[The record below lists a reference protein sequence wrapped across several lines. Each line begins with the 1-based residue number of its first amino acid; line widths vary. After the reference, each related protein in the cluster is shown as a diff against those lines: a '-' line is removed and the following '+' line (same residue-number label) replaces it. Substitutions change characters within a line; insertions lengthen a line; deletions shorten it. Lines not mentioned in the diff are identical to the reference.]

1 MSTGDERR
9 RHFRVAI
16 VGAGFGGL
24 GMAIRLRQSG
34 SEDFV
39 VFERDGE
46 VGGTWWANTYP
57 GCQCDIP
64 SHLYSYSFAPN
75 SEWTRTYPLQPE
87 IREYLSD
94 CTNRFGLRPH
104 IRFNCPVESAEW
116 DQDAGVWQI
125 ETPDGSFSA
134 QMLVGA
140 PGPLSEPS
148 IPSLPGIDDFQG
160 VAFHTAHWDHSQ
172 DLTGRNVAVIGT
184 GASAIQTV
192 PQIQPQVKHL
202 TIFQRTA
209 PWVVPHRDR
218 PITEFERRL
227 YRRVPAAQRAVR
239 TMVYVSREA
248 LVPGLAYRPQLM
260 NAVQKMA
267 EGHLAKQVPDE
278 ALRAKLTPD
287 YVIGCKRI
295 LPSNK
300 WYPAIV
306 QPNVEVVGSGVT
318 SFTPTGVVAADGSV
332 HEVDTVIFATGFH
345 VTETA
350 FSEVIR
356 GRGGTRLSDVWN
368 GSPQAYR
375 GAAMPEFPNFFLL
388 VGPNTG
394 LGHNSVVFMIEA
406 QLNYLMGAL
415 EAMDRRGATRI
426 EVRRDAYDAYNQHV
440 QSRLGRT
447 VWNTGG
453 CASWYID
460 RNGRN
465 STIWPDFTWRFWQ
478 QTRRFDEAA
487 YELTA
492 PAPAS
497 IPEPLAA

>member
-1 MSTGDERR
+1 MTDA
-9 RHFRVAI
+9 RHVRVAI

-24 GMAIRLRQSG
+24 GMAIRLKQSG
-34 SEDFV
+34 SDDFV
-39 VFERDGE
+39 VFERDGDI
-46 VGGTWWANTYP
+46 GGTWWANTYP

-75 SEWTRTYPLQPE
+75 PEWTRTYPLQPE
-87 IREYLSD
+87 IRDYLRD
-94 CTNRFGLRPH
+94 CAVRFGVRDH
-104 IRFNCPVESAEW
+104 IRFNCPVERAEW
-116 DQDAGVWQI
+116 DDDAGVWQL
-125 ETPDGSFSA
+125 ETADGPFSA
-134 QMLVGA
+134 QVLIGA

-148 IPSLPGIDDFQG
+148 IPALPGIDGFKG
-160 VAFHTAHWDHSQ
+160 VAFHTANWDHSQ
-172 DLTGRNVAVIGT
+172 DLTGRRVAVVGT

-192 PQIQPQVKHL
+192 PRVQPQVERL

-227 YRRVPAAQRAVR
+227 YRRLPAAQRAVR
-239 TMVYVSREA
+239 TAVYFSREL
-248 LVPGLAYRPQLM
+248 LVTGLVYRPQLM
-260 NAVQKMA
+260 NTVQKMA

-278 ALRAKLTPD
+278 ALRAKLTPN

-295 LPSNK
+295 LPSNT
-300 WYPAIV
+300 WYPAIT
-306 QPNVEVVGSGVT
+306 QPNVEVVTSAVT
-318 SFTPTGVVAADGSV
+318 RFEADGVIDADGAV
-332 HEVDTVIFATGFH
+332 HDVDTVIFATGFH
-345 VTETA
+345 VTDTA
-350 FSEVIR
+350 FAGVVR
-356 GRGGTRLSDVWN
+356 GRGGVQLSEAWD

-375 GAAMPEFPNFFLL
+375 GAAMPDFPNLFLL

-415 EAMDRRGATRI
+415 EAMDQTGATRI
-426 EVRRDAYDAYNQHV
+426 EVRRDAYDAYNEHV
-440 QSRLGRT
+440 QARLEQT

-478 QTRRFDEAA
+478 QTRRFDEVA

-492 PAPAS
+492 PAPET

>member
-1 MSTGDERR
+1 MSTGDGFR

-24 GMAIRLRQSG
+24 GMAIRLKQSG

-39 VFERDGE
+39 VFERDAE

-87 IREYLSD
+87 IREYLRD
-94 CTNRFGLRPH
+94 CTDRFGLRPH
-104 IRFNCPVESAEW
+104 IRFNCPVVSAEW

-134 QMLVGA
+134 QVLVGA

-148 IPSLPGIDDFQG
+148 IPSLPGLEEFEG
-160 VAFHTAHWDHSQ
+160 AAFHTAHWDHSQ

-227 YRRVPAAQRAVR
+227 YRRVP
-239 TMVYVSREA
+239 
-248 LVPGLAYRPQLM
+248 
-260 NAVQKMA
+260 
-267 EGHLAKQVPDE
+267 DE

-295 LPSNK
+295 LPSNT

-306 QPNVEVVGSGVT
+306 QPNVEVVTSGVT
-318 SFTPTGVVAADGSV
+318 SFTPHGVVAADGSV
-332 HEVDTVIFATGFH
+332 HEVDTV
-345 VTETA
+345 
-350 FSEVIR
+350 
-356 GRGGTRLSDVWN
+356 
-368 GSPQAYR
+368 
-375 GAAMPEFPNFFLL
+375 
-388 VGPNTG
+388 
-394 LGHNSVVFMIEA
+394 
-406 QLNYLMGAL
+406 
-415 EAMDRRGATRI
+415 
-426 EVRRDAYDAYNQHV
+426 
-440 QSRLGRT
+440 
-447 VWNTGG
+447 
-453 CASWYID
+453 
-460 RNGRN
+460 
-465 STIWPDFTWRFWQ
+465 
-478 QTRRFDEAA
+478 
-487 YELTA
+487 
-492 PAPAS
+492 
-497 IPEPLAA
+497 

>member
-1 MSTGDERR
+1 MTDARQ
-9 RHFRVAI
+9 FRVAI

-24 GMAIRLRQSG
+24 GMAIRLKQAG
-34 SEDFV
+34 IDDFV
-39 VFERDGE
+39 VFERDE
-46 VGGTWWANTYP
+46 DVGGTWWANTYP

-75 SEWTRTYPLQPE
+75 AEWSRTYPLQPE
-87 IREYLSD
+87 IAEYLRGVCD
-94 CTNRFGLRPH
+94 RFGLRDH
-104 IRFNCPVESAEW
+104 IRFSCPVRSAEW
-116 DQDAGVWQI
+116 DEVAGVWQI
-125 ETPDGSFSA
+125 HTPDGSFAA
-134 QMLVGA
+134 QVLVGA

-148 IPSLPGIDDFQG
+148 IPSLPGMEEFEG
-160 VAFHTAHWDHSQ
+160 ATFHTAHWDHSQ
-172 DLTGRNVAVIGT
+172 DLTGRNVAMVGT

-192 PQIQPQVKHL
+192 PQIQPLVNRL

-227 YRRVPAAQRAVR
+227 YRRVPAAQRTVR
-239 TMVYVSREA
+239 TMVYFSREL
-248 LVPGLAYRPQLM
+248 LVPGLVFRPQLM
-260 NAVQKMA
+260 GAVQKMA
-267 EGHLAKQVPDE
+267 EGHLAKQVPDD
-278 ALRAKLTPD
+278 ALRAKLTPN

-306 QPNVEVVGSGVT
+306 QPNVEVVTSGVT
-318 SFTPTGVVAADGSV
+318 SFTPSGVVAADGSA

-356 GRGGTRLSDVWN
+356 GRDGVLLSDVWN

-375 GAAMPEFPNFFLL
+375 GAAMPDFPNVFLL

-394 LGHNSVVFMIEA
+394 LGHNSIVFMIEA

-426 EVRRDAYDAYNQHV
+426 EVRRDAFDAYNQHV
-440 QSRLGRT
+440 QERLGQT

-497 IPEPLAA
+497 IREPLAA